1 MSDISPQTP
10 IEPLSLGNVVSAGIR
25 LYRSNLKSYFLLALM
40 VSLWSL
46 LAILF
51 FVGSGIFLA
60 FNFRFIQ
67 LNLNNPLN
75 SPLSYLIF
83 IVGGIVLYLYFL
95 GKCSVN
101 SATISRLAFAE
112 LIEQPET
119 VNIARSQVAPKLWKF
134 IKTIFLLFL
143 IFFGAFIAFLIVM
156 VLPIINLLAFFPAI
170 AALLWLFTRFFIA
183 DTLLAIE
190 DNLGATSAI
199 SRSWDLTKG
208 NAWRIVLI
216 LVVSL
221 LVTLPAQL
229 IIQLLTRGTIETFV
243 LPVITKSVNGSS
255 SINEVLFAATVYIL
269 TLMLALLVNAIILPF
284 WQAIKGV
291 IYYDLRSRREGL
303 GLKLRDR

>member
-25 LYRSNLKSYFLLALM
+25 LYRSHLKSYFLLALT

-46 LAILF
+46 LPILF
-51 FVGSGIFLA
+51 FVSSGIF
-60 FNFRFIQ
+60 FV
-67 LNLNNPLN
+67 LNSRSLLN
-75 SPLSYLIF
+75 SPLTWLILV
-83 IVGGIVLYLYFL
+83 VGGIVLYLYVI

-112 LIEQPET
+112 LINQPET

-134 IKTIFLLFL
+134 VNTTLLLFL
-143 IFFGAFIAFLIVM
+143 IFFGASIVFGIVM
-156 VLPIINLLAFFPAI
+156 VLPIINLLALFPAI

-190 DNLGATSAI
+190 DNLGVSSAI

-229 IIQLLTRGTIETFV
+229 IIQLLTRGTIQTFV
-243 LPVITKSVNGSS
+243 QPVIQKSVTGNS

-269 TLMLALLVNAIILPF
+269 TLMLALLVNAVILPF

>member
-1 MSDISPQTP
+1 MSDINAQTP

-25 LYRSNLKSYFLLALM
+25 LYRSHLKSYFLLALT

-46 LAILF
+46 LPILF
-51 FVGSGIFLA
+51 FVGSGIFFA
-60 FNFRFIQ
+60 
-67 LNLNNPLN
+67 LNSRSPLN
-75 SPLSYLIF
+75 SALTWLILV
-83 IVGGIVLYLYFL
+83 VGGIVLYLYVI

-112 LIEQPET
+112 LINQPET

-134 IKTIFLLFL
+134 VNTSLLLFL
-143 IFFGAFIAFLIVM
+143 IFFGASIVFGIVM
-156 VLPIINLLAFFPAI
+156 ILPIINILAFFPAI
-170 AALLWLFTRFFIA
+170 AGLLWLFTRFFIA

-190 DNLGATSAI
+190 DNLGVSSAI

-229 IIQLLTRGTIETFV
+229 IIQLLTRGTIQTFV
-243 LPVITKSVNGSS
+243 QPVIQKSVNGSS

-269 TLMLALLVNAIILPF
+269 TLMLALLVNAVILPF

>member
-25 LYRSNLKSYFLLALM
+25 LYRSHLKSYFLLALT

-46 LAILF
+46 LPILF
-51 FVGSGIFLA
+51 FIGSGIF
-60 FNFRFIQ
+60 FV
-67 LNLNNPLN
+67 LNSRSPLN
-75 SPLSYLIF
+75 SPLTWLILV
-83 IVGGIVLYLYFL
+83 VGGIVLYLYVV

-112 LIEQPET
+112 LINQPET
-119 VNIARSQVAPKLWKF
+119 VNTARSQVAPRLWKF
-134 IKTIFLLFL
+134 VNTTLLLFL
-143 IFFGAFIAFLIVM
+143 IFFGASIVFGIVM
-156 VLPIINLLAFFPAI
+156 VLPLINLLTFLPAI

-190 DNLGATSAI
+190 DNLGASSAI

-243 LPVITKSVNGSS
+243 QPVIQKSVTGSS

-269 TLMLALLVNAIILPF
+269 TLMLALLVNAVILPF